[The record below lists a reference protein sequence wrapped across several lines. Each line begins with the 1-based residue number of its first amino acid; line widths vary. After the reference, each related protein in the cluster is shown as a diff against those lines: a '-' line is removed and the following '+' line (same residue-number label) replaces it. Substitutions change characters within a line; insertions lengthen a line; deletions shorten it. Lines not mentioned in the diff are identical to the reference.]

1 MKDYLCLRGVIG
13 GHENKVIFERGEIYQ
28 GLRLETFQVDDEILK
43 VDKVRFFKK
52 DGTSWIFSNRKSI
65 GKLPNFI
72 LVEDIYLE
80 EVLEFIKRN

>member
-1 MKDYLCLRGVIG
+1 MKDYLCLRGIIG
-13 GHENKVIFERGEIYQ
+13 GCENKVIFERGEIYQ
-28 GLRLETFQVDDEILK
+28 GLRLETYQFEILK

-52 DGTSWIFSNRKSI
+52 DGTSWIFSNRKDI
-65 GKLPNFI
+65 GRLPNFI